1 MIGGFIID
9 SIPLSYSVHSC
20 TIHGSIASITIYGKR
35 ANLHAEII
43 PLAQLKPSCQTLPR
57 AGLNSRRMAC
67 GGPRGVS
74 EPPCSFVDVTHQR
87 GTGPHNLSR
96 RHGEAGASPLGP
108 VASSTGPDTAPQL
121 CVPRVTAHGQRWLA
135 TTELTKFVR
144 GPVGRE
150 QP

>member
-1 MIGGFIID
+1 M
-9 SIPLSYSVHSC
+9 PN
-20 TIHGSIASITIYGKR
+20 A
-35 ANLHAEII
+35 A
-43 PLAQLKPSCQTLPR
+43 PSGIKQPSN
-57 AGLNSRRMAC
+57 GN

-108 VASSTGPDTAPQL
+108 VASSTGPNTAPQP
-121 CVPRVTAHGQRWLA
+121 CVPRGTPHGKRQLA
-135 TTELTKFVR
+135 TTEFTKFVR
-144 GPVGRE
+144 GLVGRE